1 MRADDPRRTEPRATP
16 ARGRRAGQ
24 AVIEF
29 AFVLP
34 VFLIVLVGLAELGIY
49 LSHQISLIE
58 LSREAAGVLSRGSS
72 FDETFEAVLNADGD
86 LDLSGS
92 EGRIILTEIELN
104 QAGNPIITK
113 QEKRGGLGRSSAF
126 GTLPPGQSSAAATI
140 PNGMDLPD
148 GMKIMGVEL
157 FARQEPLGT
166 AFSISGLDP
175 IVLSST
181 SAF

>member
-1 MRADDPRRTEPRATP
+1 MRAGDHRRTDHRATP

-104 QAGNPIITK
+104 QGGNPIITR
-113 QEKRGGLGRSSAF
+113 QESRGGLGHSSAF
-126 GTLPPGQSSAAATI
+126 GTLPPGHPSTTATI

-157 FARQEPLGT
+157 FSRQEPLGT

-175 IVLSST
+175 VILSSL